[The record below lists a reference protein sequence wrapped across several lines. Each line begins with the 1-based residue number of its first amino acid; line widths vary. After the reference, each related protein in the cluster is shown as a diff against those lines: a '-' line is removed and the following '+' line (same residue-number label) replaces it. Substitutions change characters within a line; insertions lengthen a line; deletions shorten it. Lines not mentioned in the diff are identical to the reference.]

1 MKGAPVLSHI
11 RRRLI
16 LLAALG
22 GAAFAA
28 LGVSVTS
35 SHAVILGSSSPRE
48 LPVSNL
54 NTPAGA
60 LTTLPARVTYQA
72 SSFPLTLRVTAPDG
86 GWSGAQWRTTSRGKP
101 VFGWVGFGQGSV
113 ALPPHGVIQIVTA
126 YGSTPSVAATIA
138 RLHSGG
144 SGVTYQATAA
154 VRIAGY
160 SGRRFDGVVFGRFG
174 HVFVPFSAKTGG
186 ASPPDS
192 YRLEAGEVFRIVVL
206 DVKGK
211 TVVLFLDNVT
221 LPAAKFAAFIASA
234 NRLLSSLTFHA

>member
-1 MKGAPVLSHI
+1 VFSHL

-22 GAAFAA
+22 GATFAA

-35 SHAVILGSSSPRE
+35 SPAGNRGSSGVPE
-48 LPVSNL
+48 LAVSNL
-54 NTPAGA
+54 NTPAGGLA
-60 LTTLPARVTYQA
+60 TLRDRVTYQA
-72 SSFPLTLRVTAPDG
+72 SSFPLTLRITAPNAT
-86 GWSGAQWRTTSRGKP
+86 WSGAQWRTTSRGKP
-101 VFGWVGFGQGSV
+101 VFGWVGFGQGPLT
-113 ALPPHGVIQIVTA
+113 APPHGVIQIVTA
-126 YGSTPSVAATIA
+126 YGSTPSVAATVG
-138 RLHSGG
+138 RLHIGG
-144 SGVTYQATAA
+144 SGVTYQPTTA
-154 VRIAGY
+154 VKIAGF

-192 YRLEAGEVFRIVVL
+192 YRLDAGEVFRIFVL

-221 LPAAKFAAFIASA
+221 LPAERFPVFIASA
-234 NRLLSSLTFHA
+234 NRLLASLKFPK

>member
-1 MKGAPVLSHI
+1 VFSHL

-22 GAAFAA
+22 GATFAA

-35 SHAVILGSSSPRE
+35 SHAVNRAGSGIPE
-48 LPVSNL
+48 LAVSNL
-54 NTPAGA
+54 NTPAGS
-60 LTTLPARVTYQA
+60 LTTLRGRVTYQA
-72 SSFPLTLRVTAPDG
+72 SSFPLTLRITAPNAT
-86 GWSGAQWRTTSRGKP
+86 WSGAQWKTTSRGKP
-101 VFGWVGFGQGSV
+101 VFGWVGFGQGPLT
-113 ALPPHGVIQIVTA
+113 APPHGVIQIVTA
-126 YGSTPSVAATIA
+126 YGSTPSVAATVG
-138 RLHSGG
+138 RLHTGG
-144 SGVTYQATAA
+144 SGVTYQPTTGAK
-154 VRIAGY
+154 VAGF

-174 HVFVPFSAKTGG
+174 HVFIPFSAKTGG

-211 TVVLFLDNVT
+211 TVVVFLDNVT
-221 LPAAKFAAFIASA
+221 LPAEKFQAFLASA

>member
-1 MKGAPVLSHI
+1 VFSRI

-16 LLAALG
+16 LLAGLG

-28 LGVSVTS
+28 LGISATS
-35 SHAVILGSSSPRE
+35 SHAVILGSNGPRE

-60 LTTLPARVTYQA
+60 LTALRARVTYQA
-72 SSFPLTLRVTAPDG
+72 SSFPLTLLVTASDST
-86 GWSGAQWRTTSRGKP
+86 WSGAQWRTTSHGKP

-113 ALPPHGVIQIVTA
+113 TVPPHGVIQIETA

-138 RLHSGG
+138 RLHTGG
-144 SGVTYQATAA
+144 SGVTYQATRAA
-154 VRIAGY
+154 RIAGF
-160 SGRRFDGVVFGRFG
+160 SGRQFDGVVFGRFG

-192 YRLEAGEVFRIVVL
+192 YRLDAGEVFRIVVL
-206 DVKGK
+206 NVKGK
-211 TVVLFLDNVT
+211 TVALFLDNVT
-221 LPAAKFAAFIASA
+221 LPAPKFPAFLASA
-234 NRLLSSLTFHA
+234 SRLLGSLTFHA